1 MNFKYGDSLECYRE
15 DDLRSESGGHDKLDL
30 TKCKTIFFDHVCNK
44 IDCGEYRN
52 IFGGL
57 RLFKPSL

>member
-1 MNFKYGDSLECYRE
+1 MEVNYKKSKKYLFLLPDSLEWDRE

-44 IDCGEYRN
+44 IDCGEC
-52 IFGGL
+52 
-57 RLFKPSL
+57 